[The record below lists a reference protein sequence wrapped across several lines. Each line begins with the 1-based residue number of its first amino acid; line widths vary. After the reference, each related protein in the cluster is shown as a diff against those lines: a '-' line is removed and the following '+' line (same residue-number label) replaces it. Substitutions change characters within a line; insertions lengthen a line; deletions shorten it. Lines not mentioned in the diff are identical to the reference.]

1 MRVLVIGAG
10 VAGLTV
16 GVTLAEAGHQVDVLA
31 RELPQETTSAV
42 AAAIWYPYLAEP
54 AERVLA
60 WSRHSKTVFEQLAE
74 TPATGVVLSRGTE
87 LLRSQ
92 SSDPWWIEAVPD
104 LRRLVDTPA
113 PYADGWSFTTPVI
126 EMPVYL
132 EWLRRRLE
140 DAGATLTR
148 MALPALPDRAGL
160 VVNCAGLGAR
170 MLADDPSVYPVRGQ
184 VVRVSQVG
192 ISEWMLDEAG
202 ITYIVPRSHD
212 VIVGGTEE
220 RGDWNMRPDPAVAE
234 QILLRA
240 SALVPEIADAEVLG
254 HRVGLRPARP
264 EVRLE
269 LDERDDHSVI
279 HCYGL
284 GGAGVT
290 LSWGCA
296 AEVAA
301 LAERVKAR
309 HHVG

>member
-1 MRVLVIGAG
+1 MLVIGAG

-16 GVTLAEAGHQVDVLA
+16 GVTLAEAGHHVDVLA
-31 RELPQETTSAV
+31 RDLPQETTSAV

-54 AERVLA
+54 VERVLA
-60 WSRHSKTVFEQLAE
+60 WSRHSKMVFEQLAD
-74 TPATGVVLSRGTE
+74 TPATGVVLRRGTE
-87 LLRSQ
+87 LLRSR

-104 LRRLVDTPA
+104 LSRLGATPA

-184 VVRVSQVG
+184 VVRVAQMG
-192 ISEWMLDEAG
+192 IDEWMLDEAG
-202 ITYIVPRSHD
+202 PTYVVPRSHD

-220 RGDWNMRPDPAVAE
+220 RGAWDRRPDPAVAQ

-254 HRVGLRPARP
+254 HRVGLRPVRP

-269 LDERDDHSVI
+269 LDENDDHSVI

-296 AEVAA
+296 AEVAS
-301 LAERVKAR
+301 LAERVKTR
-309 HHVG
+309 HRVG